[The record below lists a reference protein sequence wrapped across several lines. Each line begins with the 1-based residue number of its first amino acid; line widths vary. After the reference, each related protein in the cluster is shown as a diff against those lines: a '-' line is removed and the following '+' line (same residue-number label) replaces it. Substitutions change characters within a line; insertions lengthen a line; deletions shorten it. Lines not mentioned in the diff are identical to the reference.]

1 MQTETALMKFI
12 EKRQNKRV
20 SDALALRVEN
30 AQSAMGYA
38 PLDEKLTHVVNFSCG
53 GLCFL
58 HESKLTEGEM
68 LLLTMRLG
76 PEQTTVSVRAQ
87 VITSDEESRHSGNKK
102 FSSRVKFVDVNKAAD
117 VLLLEH
123 LNYVLEKTRN
133 HRIEYHYEASA

>member
-1 MQTETALMKFI
+1 MKFI

-30 AQSAMGYA
+30 AQTAMGHA

-58 HESKLTEGEM
+58 HESKLPEGGL

-76 PEQTTVSVRAQ
+76 PGQKTVSVRAQ
-87 VITSDEESRHSGNKK
+87 VIASDEAPRHAGNKK
-102 FSSRVKFVDVNKAAD
+102 FTSRVKFIDVDKIAD
-117 VLLLEH
+117 GLLLEH
-123 LNYVLEKTRN
+123 LNYVLEKTRQ
-133 HRIEYHYEASA
+133 HHIEYHYKASA